1 MALKQETEFLI
12 PLSSIDHITTPCPTS
27 YHQHSAVILLLIN
40 LPQLHPQMET
50 RAVLNLLYLT

>member
-27 YHQHSAVILLLIN
+27 YLQYSAVIVLLIIY
-40 LPQLHPQMET
+40 
-50 RAVLNLLYLT
+50 LNYIHRWKLGLS